1 MRVSILTQPLGH
13 NYGGLLQAYAL
24 QSYLM
29 KCECKVETLDF
40 RMPKDTFRK
49 RVRNISV
56 GLIKILLGKAK
67 SLPTKEKK
75 DLVYKALHHFKD
87 ENIGLSPKLESLE
100 EVEEYYRNSSF
111 DVLLVGSDQVWRPKY
126 SPAISAFFLGFA
138 NTLNLS
144 SRRASYAASFGVDV
158 WEYSLSETVEC
169 SHLLKQFDAISVR
182 EASAVDMC
190 RVKLG
195 VVPELVVDPTMLLD
209 AVDYAPLFDK
219 VDDFTASGKVL
230 NYVLDQSMKIQDV
243 VSKTG
248 DLLGLEMLSIKP
260 RNTISQVPLSK
271 ISTCIYKPVEEWLK
285 AFSTAEFVV
294 TDSFHGCV
302 FSIIFNKPFVAVGN
316 VERGVTRFQSLLGMV
331 GLGSRLVSSVEEV
344 DEALVGEVINWS
356 EVNAK
361 VDALREK
368 SGNYL
373 LRNVLNYASI
383 DSDFG

>member
-1 MRVSILTQPLGH
+1 M
-13 NYGGLLQAYAL
+13 
-24 QSYLM
+24 
-29 KCECKVETLDF
+29 
-40 RMPKDTFRK
+40 
-49 RVRNISV
+49 
-56 GLIKILLGKAK
+56 
-67 SLPTKEKK
+67 
-75 DLVYKALHHFKD
+75 
-87 ENIGLSPKLESLE
+87 
-100 EVEEYYRNSSF
+100 
-111 DVLLVGSDQVWRPKY
+111 
-126 SPAISAFFLGFA
+126 
-138 NTLNLS
+138 
-144 SRRASYAASFGVDV
+144 
-158 WEYSLSETVEC
+158 
-169 SHLLKQFDAISVR
+169 
-182 EASAVDMC
+182 
-190 RVKLG
+190 
-195 VVPELVVDPTMLLD
+195 
-209 AVDYAPLFDK
+209 
-219 VDDFTASGKVL
+219 L

-271 ISTCIYKPVEEWLK
+271 ISTCTYKPVEEWLK

-373 LRNVLNYASI
+373 LRNVLNYASV